1 MVLSVGP
8 SIHGAVPEEGE
19 GLFCGSIGHPSSD
32 DQKSFLGSEFGRLWL
47 LERLK
52 SEFFM
57 NPYTRFVAAWICS
70 VDRQEN
76 PSLMIF

>member
-1 MVLSVGP
+1 MNLMVLYRRKAKAFFAALLDTLVQM
-8 SIHGAVPEEGE
+8 IR
-19 GLFCGSIGHPSSD
+19 
-32 DQKSFLGSEFGRLWL
+32 SEFGRLWL

-70 VDRQEN
+70 VNRQKN